1 MPFCLE
7 PARVKRR
14 THRQISIIQTDSIHA
29 SASTAPDGEL
39 DALKHSIA
47 RLGLLSPI
55 LVRARG
61 NGYELVAGARRLA
74 ACRALG
80 MEELECIVLPALNE
94 ECLLAAL
101 CENSCRRTPVPQ
113 RERQLRRDL
122 ERFHGYAP
130 ADLDA
135 LAGRLAAPEPPAVSR
150 RSAHGY
156 IRDGRLIVN
165 AAQELVSGLR
175 ATGMDARLYVRAV
188 GDGMKLEIS
197 VPCGAGTAVCG
208 AMAADA
214 DEEPML
220 DNGKPVG
227 DGVEA
232 AAGKSQAVGTRAAAG
247 KSRAVGVRA
256 AVGECETAGA
266 GAAVGECET
275 AGAGAAVG
283 ECETAGTGAAV
294 GECETAGA
302 GAAVGKCETA
312 GTGVAVGECE
322 TAGAGAAVGKCETA
336 GTGVEFGKIEV
347 AGVRKTFGEAKASG
361 AGSAVGQSETADAM
375 SMASEGKAAGIMS
388 TVSISE
394 TASAGAGPAVG
405 NCKTSGTDAGA
416 ICGKIETADTGV
428 RPGTSGSKA
437 TRTDDASI
445 SDSGGVAGAYGSP
458 LADSGGN
465 KRIDA
470 GPTVFNDASARAGG
484 THIGIGASACIK
496 ADRADANAR
505 GAAVRTYE
513 SVADSVKAA
522 SAEVHSP
529 QSASAMN
536 LPTEPDWQNLPEE
549 HELNDYCATVYAAN
563 LAERSAAA
571 WHDERLS
578 LSQIG
583 ALLADRRMDNAN
595 AHVHSLANAT
605 ENRDT
610 ERSDPDIPS
619 TEYAKCTTDEYR
631 PRRSARINPAR
642 DSTATLCDKR
652 VINNEHIENATQI
665 PSDCLNADTANTAGQ
680 SACHQKTRA
689 VRRQFR
695 RKHACN
701 LKDLGDECAQKSHEK
716 SIAIDEEA
724 PISAEVTNCDPVQ
737 RLPDHSASRTNM
749 NAGSPKADP
758 IAQTPSASNAEPREA
773 NGSSAPEQR
782 DSPGETIACN
792 PAVSGCA
799 AARSRA
805 VGSVRLRAESTSDM
819 DRLMDQLLGEE
830 LAHMRKKHAGGL
842 TLSL

>member
-135 LAGRLAAPEPPAVSR
+135 LAGRLAAPEPPAISR

-214 DEEPML
+214 DEEPMPG
-220 DNGKPVG
+220 NGKPVG

-247 KSRAVGVRA
+247 KSRAAGVM
-256 AVGECETAGA
+256 
-266 GAAVGECET
+266 
-275 AGAGAAVG
+275 AAVG

-294 GECETAGA
+294 GECETAGT
-302 GAAVGKCETA
+302 GA
-312 GTGVAVGECE
+312 
-322 TAGAGAAVGKCETA
+322 
-336 GTGVEFGKIEV
+336 EFGKIEV

-361 AGSAVGQSETADAM
+361 VGSAVGQSKTADAM

-394 TASAGAGPAVG
+394 TASAGAGPAAG
-405 NCKTSGTDAGA
+405 NCETSGTDAGA
-416 ICGKIETADTGV
+416 ICGKSETADAGV

-437 TRTDDASI
+437 ARTDDASI
-445 SDSGGVAGAYGSP
+445 PDSGGVAGAYGSP

-496 ADRADANAR
+496 ADRAEANAR
-505 GAAVRTYE
+505 GAAVRAYE
-513 SVADSVKAA
+513 SVADNVKAA

-536 LPTEPDWQNLPEE
+536 LPTEPDWQNLPDE
-549 HELNDYCATVYAAN
+549 HELKDYCATVDAAN
-563 LAERSAAA
+563 LAERSDSAR
-571 WHDERLS
+571 HDERLS

-583 ALLADRRMDNAN
+583 ALLADWRMDNAN
-595 AHVHSLANAT
+595 AHRRGVAHAAESRNNEHS
-605 ENRDT
+605 D
-610 ERSDPDIPS
+610 SDIPS
-619 TEYAKCTTDEYR
+619 AEYAKCTTDEYR

-642 DSTATLCDKR
+642 DSTETLCDKR

-680 SACHQKTRA
+680 SADHQKTRA
-689 VRRQFR
+689 VRRRFR
-695 RKHACN
+695 REHACS
-701 LKDLGDECAQKSHEK
+701 LKCLGDECAQKSHEK

-724 PISAEVTNCDPVQ
+724 PISAEVTNGDPVH
-737 RLPDHSASRTNM
+737 RSLDHSASRTNM
-749 NAGSPKADP
+749 NTGSPKADP

-805 VGSVRLRAESTSDM
+805 VGSVRLRAESASDM
-819 DRLMDQLLGEE
+819 DRLMDQLLGE
-830 LAHMRKKHAGGL
+830 AARTYA
-842 TLSL
+842 

>member
-214 DEEPML
+214 DEEPMPG
-220 DNGKPVG
+220 NGKPVG

-247 KSRAVGVRA
+247 KSRAAGVM
-256 AVGECETAGA
+256 
-266 GAAVGECET
+266 
-275 AGAGAAVG
+275 AAVG
-283 ECETAGTGAAV
+283 ECETAGTGA
-294 GECETAGA
+294 
-302 GAAVGKCETA
+302 
-312 GTGVAVGECE
+312 
-322 TAGAGAAVGKCETA
+322 
-336 GTGVEFGKIEV
+336 EFGKIEV

-394 TASAGAGPAVG
+394 TASVGAGPAAG
-405 NCKTSGTDAGA
+405 NCETSGTDAEA
-416 ICGKIETADTGV
+416 ICGKIETADAGV

-437 TRTDDASI
+437 ARTDDASI
-445 SDSGGVAGAYGSP
+445 PDSGGVAGAYGSP

-484 THIGIGASACIK
+484 THIGIGASDCIK
-496 ADRADANAR
+496 ADRAEANAR
-505 GAAVRTYE
+505 GAAVRAYE
-513 SVADSVKAA
+513 SVADSVKVA

-536 LPTEPDWQNLPEE
+536 LPTEPDWQDLPAE
-549 HELNDYCATVYAAN
+549 HELKDYCAMVYVAN

-571 WHDERLS
+571 RHDERLS

-583 ALLADRRMDNAN
+583 ALLADWRMDNAN
-595 AHVHSLANAT
+595 AHRRGVAHAAESRNNEHS
-605 ENRDT
+605 D
-610 ERSDPDIPS
+610 SDIPS
-619 TEYAKCTTDEYR
+619 AEYAKCTTDEYR

-642 DSTATLCDKR
+642 DSTETLCDKR

-665 PSDCLNADTANTAGQ
+665 PSDCLNADAVNTAGQ
-680 SACHQKTRA
+680 SADHQKTRA
-689 VRRQFR
+689 VRRRFR
-695 RKHACN
+695 REHACN
-701 LKDLGDECAQKSHEK
+701 LKYLGDECAQKSHEK

-724 PISAEVTNCDPVQ
+724 PISAEVTNGDPVH
-737 RLPDHSASRTNM
+737 RLLAHSASHTNM
-749 NAGSPKADP
+749 NTGSPKADP
-758 IAQTPSASNAEPREA
+758 IAQTPSASNAGPREA
-773 NGSSAPEQR
+773 NDSSAPEQR

-792 PAVSGCA
+792 PDVSGCA

-805 VGSVRLRAESTSDM
+805 VGSVRLRAESASDM

>member
-101 CENSCRRTPVPQ
+101 CENSCRRTPAPQ

-214 DEEPML
+214 DEEPMPG
-220 DNGKPVG
+220 NGKPVG

-247 KSRAVGVRA
+247 KSRAAGVRA

-266 GAAVGECET
+266 GAAV
-275 AGAGAAVG
+275 
-283 ECETAGTGAAV
+283 
-294 GECETAGA
+294 
-302 GAAVGKCETA
+302 
-312 GTGVAVGECE
+312 
-322 TAGAGAAVGKCETA
+322 
-336 GTGVEFGKIEV
+336 GKIEV

-361 AGSAVGQSETADAM
+361 AGPAVGNCETSGTDAEAICGKSETADA
-375 SMASEGKAAGIMS
+375 
-388 TVSISE
+388 
-394 TASAGAGPAVG
+394 
-405 NCKTSGTDAGA
+405 
-416 ICGKIETADTGV
+416 GV

-437 TRTDDASI
+437 ARTDDASI
-445 SDSGGVAGAYGSP
+445 PDSGVVAGAYGSP

-470 GPTVFNDASARAGG
+470 GPTVFDGVSARAGG

-496 ADRADANAR
+496 ADRAEANAR
-505 GAAVRTYE
+505 GAAVRAYE
-513 SVADSVKAA
+513 SVADNVKAA
-522 SAEVHSP
+522 SAKVHSP

-536 LPTEPDWQNLPEE
+536 LPTEPDWQNLPDE
-549 HELNDYCATVYAAN
+549 HELKDYCATVGAVN

-583 ALLADRRMDNAN
+583 ALLADRHMDNAN
-595 AHVHSLANAT
+595 ARVHSLANAT
-605 ENRDT
+605 ENRYT

-619 TEYAKCTTDEYR
+619 AEYAKYTTDEYR
-631 PRRSARINPAR
+631 PRRSTRTNLVH
-642 DSTATLCDKR
+642 DSTATLRDKR

-680 SACHQKTRA
+680 SADHQKTRA
-689 VRRQFR
+689 VRRRFR
-695 RKHACN
+695 REHACS
-701 LKDLGDECAQKSHEK
+701 LKCLGDDCAQKSHEK

-724 PISAEVTNCDPVQ
+724 PISAEVTNGDPVH
-737 RLPDHSASRTNM
+737 RSLDHSASRTNM

-799 AARSRA
+799 AARSSA
-805 VGSVRLRAESTSDM
+805 VGPVRLRAESASDM

>member
-101 CENSCRRTPVPQ
+101 CENSCRRTPAPQ

-135 LAGRLAAPEPPAVSR
+135 LAGRLAEPEPPAVSR

-197 VPCGAGTAVCG
+197 VPCGAGTAVYG

-256 AVGECETAGA
+256 AVGECETAG
-266 GAAVGECET
+266 
-275 AGAGAAVG
+275 
-283 ECETAGTGAAV
+283 TGAAV

-302 GAAVGKCETA
+302 GAAVDECETA
-312 GTGVAVGECE
+312 GTG
-322 TAGAGAAVGKCETA
+322 AAVDECETA
-336 GTGVEFGKIEV
+336 GTGAKFGKIEV
-347 AGVRKTFGEAKASG
+347 AGVRKTFGKAKASG

-394 TASAGAGPAVG
+394 TASAGAGPAAG
-405 NCKTSGTDAGA
+405 NCETSGTDAEA
-416 ICGKIETADTGV
+416 ICGKIETADAGV

-470 GPTVFNDASARAGG
+470 GPTVFNGASARARG

-496 ADRADANAR
+496 ADRAEANAR
-505 GAAVRTYE
+505 GAAVRAYE
-513 SVADSVKAA
+513 SVADSVKAT

-529 QSASAMN
+529 QSASSMN
-536 LPTEPDWQNLPEE
+536 LPTEPDWQNLPDE
-549 HELNDYCATVYAAN
+549 HELKDYCATVDAAN
-563 LAERSAAA
+563 LAERGDSAL
-571 WHDERLS
+571 HDERLS

-619 TEYAKCTTDEYR
+619 AEYAKYTTDEYR
-631 PRRSARINPAR
+631 PRRSTRTNLVH
-642 DSTATLCDKR
+642 DSTATLRDK
-652 VINNEHIENATQI
+652 VIDSEHIENTTQI
-665 PSDCLNADTANTAGQ
+665 PFDYLNADAANTAGQ
-680 SACHQKTRA
+680 SADHQRTHA
-689 VRRQFR
+689 VRRRFR
-695 RKHACN
+695 REYACN
-701 LKDLGDECAQKSHEK
+701 FKYSGDDCAQKSHEK

-724 PISAEVTNCDPVQ
+724 PILAEVTNYDPVQ
-737 RLPDHSASRTNM
+737 RSLDYSASRTNM

-805 VGSVRLRAESTSDM
+805 VGSVRLRAESASDM

-830 LAHMRKKHAGGL
+830 LAHMRKKHVGGL

>member
-135 LAGRLAAPEPPAVSR
+135 LAGRLAAPEPPAISR

-214 DEEPML
+214 DEEPMPG
-220 DNGKPVG
+220 NGKPVG

-247 KSRAVGVRA
+247 KSRAAGVM
-256 AVGECETAGA
+256 
-266 GAAVGECET
+266 
-275 AGAGAAVG
+275 AAVG

-294 GECETAGA
+294 GECETAGT
-302 GAAVGKCETA
+302 GA
-312 GTGVAVGECE
+312 
-322 TAGAGAAVGKCETA
+322 
-336 GTGVEFGKIEV
+336 EFGKIEV

-361 AGSAVGQSETADAM
+361 VGSAVGQSKTADAM

-394 TASAGAGPAVG
+394 TASAGAGPAAG
-405 NCKTSGTDAGA
+405 NCETSGTDAGA
-416 ICGKIETADTGV
+416 ICGKSETADAGV

-437 TRTDDASI
+437 ARTDDASI
-445 SDSGGVAGAYGSP
+445 PDSGGVAGAYGSP

-496 ADRADANAR
+496 ADRAEANAR
-505 GAAVRTYE
+505 GAAVRAYE
-513 SVADSVKAA
+513 SVADNVKAA

-536 LPTEPDWQNLPEE
+536 LPTEPDWQNLPDE
-549 HELNDYCATVYAAN
+549 HELKDYCATVDAAN
-563 LAERSAAA
+563 LAERSDSAR
-571 WHDERLS
+571 HDERLS

-583 ALLADRRMDNAN
+583 ALLADWRMDNAN
-595 AHVHSLANAT
+595 AHRRGVAHAAESRNNEHS
-605 ENRDT
+605 D
-610 ERSDPDIPS
+610 SDIPS
-619 TEYAKCTTDEYR
+619 AEYAKCTTDEYR

-642 DSTATLCDKR
+642 DSTETLCDKR

-680 SACHQKTRA
+680 SADHQKTRA
-689 VRRQFR
+689 VRRRFR
-695 RKHACN
+695 REHACS
-701 LKDLGDECAQKSHEK
+701 LKCLGDECAQKSHEK

-724 PISAEVTNCDPVQ
+724 PISAEVTNGDPVH
-737 RLPDHSASRTNM
+737 RSLDHSASRTNM
-749 NAGSPKADP
+749 NTGSPKADP

-805 VGSVRLRAESTSDM
+805 VGSVRLRAESASDM
-819 DRLMDQLLGEE
+819 DRLMDQLLGED
-830 LAHMRKKHAGGL
+830 ASHICVKSMRAA
-842 TLSL
+842 

>member
-101 CENSCRRTPVPQ
+101 CENSCRRTPAPQ

-135 LAGRLAAPEPPAVSR
+135 LAGRLAATEPPAVSR

-214 DEEPML
+214 DEEPMPG
-220 DNGKPVG
+220 NGKPVG

-247 KSRAVGVRA
+247 KSRAAGVR
-256 AVGECETAGA
+256 
-266 GAAVGECET
+266 
-275 AGAGAAVG
+275 AAVG

-294 GECETAGA
+294 GKCETAGA
-302 GAAVGKCETA
+302 GAAV
-312 GTGVAVGECE
+312 
-322 TAGAGAAVGKCETA
+322 
-336 GTGVEFGKIEV
+336 GKIEV

-361 AGSAVGQSETADAM
+361 AG
-375 SMASEGKAAGIMS
+375 
-388 TVSISE
+388 
-394 TASAGAGPAVG
+394 PAVG
-405 NCKTSGTDAGA
+405 NCETSGTDAGA

-437 TRTDDASI
+437 ARTDDASI
-445 SDSGGVAGAYGSP
+445 PDSGGVAGEYGSP

-470 GPTVFNDASARAGG
+470 GPMVFNDASARAGG
-484 THIGIGASACIK
+484 THIGIGASDCIK

-505 GAAVRTYE
+505 GAAVRAYE
-513 SVADSVKAA
+513 SVADSVKVA

-536 LPTEPDWQNLPEE
+536 LPTEPDWQDLPAE
-549 HELNDYCATVYAAN
+549 HELKDYCATVDAAN
-563 LAERSAAA
+563 LAERSDSAR
-571 WHDERLS
+571 HDERLS

-583 ALLADRRMDNAN
+583 ALLADWRMDNAN
-595 AHVHSLANAT
+595 AHRRGVAHAAESRNNEHS
-605 ENRDT
+605 D
-610 ERSDPDIPS
+610 SDIPS
-619 TEYAKCTTDEYR
+619 AEYAKCTTDEYR
-631 PRRSARINPAR
+631 PRRSTRTNLVR
-642 DSTATLCDKR
+642 DSTATLRDKR
-652 VINNEHIENATQI
+652 VIENEHIENATQI
-665 PSDCLNADTANTAGQ
+665 PSDCLNADAANTAGQ
-680 SACHQKTRA
+680 SADHQKTCA
-689 VRRQFR
+689 VRRRFR
-695 RKHACN
+695 REHACS
-701 LKDLGDECAQKSHEK
+701 LKCLGDECAQKSHEK

-724 PISAEVTNCDPVQ
+724 PILAEVTNCDPVQ
-737 RLPDHSASRTNM
+737 RSLDHSASRTNM

-758 IAQTPSASNAEPREA
+758 IAQTPSASNVEPREA
-773 NGSSAPEQR
+773 NDSSTPEQR

-799 AARSRA
+799 AARPRA
-805 VGSVRLRAESTSDM
+805 VGPVRLRAESASDM

>member
-101 CENSCRRTPVPQ
+101 CENSCRRTPAPQ

-197 VPCGAGTAVCG
+197 VPCGAGTAVYG

-256 AVGECETAGA
+256 AVGECETAGT

-275 AGAGAAVG
+275 AGAGVAVG

-294 GECETAGA
+294 
-302 GAAVGKCETA
+302 
-312 GTGVAVGECE
+312 
-322 TAGAGAAVGKCETA
+322 
-336 GTGVEFGKIEV
+336 GKIEV

-361 AGSAVGQSETADAM
+361 ASSVVGQGETTDAM

-388 TVSISE
+388 TVSIS
-394 TASAGAGPAVG
+394 
-405 NCKTSGTDAGA
+405 
-416 ICGKIETADTGV
+416 ETADTGV

-470 GPTVFNDASARAGG
+470 GPMVFDGVSARAGG

-505 GAAVRTYE
+505 GAAVRAYE
-513 SVADSVKAA
+513 SVADNVKAA
-522 SAEVHSP
+522 SAKVHSP

-536 LPTEPDWQNLPEE
+536 LPTEPDWQDLPME
-549 HELNDYCATVYAAN
+549 HELKDYCATVGAVN
-563 LAERSAAA
+563 LAERSDSAR
-571 WHDERLS
+571 HDERLS

-583 ALLADRRMDNAN
+583 ALLADWRMDNAN
-595 AHVHSLANAT
+595 AHRRGVAHAAESRNNEHS
-605 ENRDT
+605 D
-610 ERSDPDIPS
+610 SDIPS
-619 TEYAKCTTDEYR
+619 AEYAKCTTDEYR

-642 DSTATLCDKR
+642 DSTEMLCDKR
-652 VINNEHIENATQI
+652 VINNEHIENTTQI
-665 PSDCLNADTANTAGQ
+665 PSDYLNADAANTAGQ
-680 SACHQKTRA
+680 SADHQKTHA
-689 VRRQFR
+689 VRRRFR
-695 RKHACN
+695 REYACN
-701 LKDLGDECAQKSHEK
+701 FKYSGDDCAQKSHEK

-724 PISAEVTNCDPVQ
+724 PILAEVTNCDPVQ
-737 RLPDHSASRTNM
+737 RSLDYSASRTNM

-799 AARSRA
+799 AARSSA
-805 VGSVRLRAESTSDM
+805 VGPVRLRAESASDM

>member
-101 CENSCRRTPVPQ
+101 CENSCRRTPAPQ

-214 DEEPML
+214 DEEPMPG
-220 DNGKPVG
+220 NGKPVG

-247 KSRAVGVRA
+247 KSRAAGVR
-256 AVGECETAGA
+256 
-266 GAAVGECET
+266 
-275 AGAGAAVG
+275 AAVG

-302 GAAVGKCETA
+302 GVAVGKCETA
-312 GTGVAVGECE
+312 GTGVAV
-322 TAGAGAAVGKCETA
+322 
-336 GTGVEFGKIEV
+336 GKIEV

-394 TASAGAGPAVG
+394 TASAGAGPAAG
-405 NCKTSGTDAGA
+405 NCETSGTDAEE
-416 ICGKIETADTGV
+416 ICGKSETADAGV

-470 GPTVFNDASARAGG
+470 GPTVFDGVSARAGG

-505 GAAVRTYE
+505 GAAVRAYE
-513 SVADSVKAA
+513 SVADSVKVA

-536 LPTEPDWQNLPEE
+536 LPTEPDWQNLPDE
-549 HELNDYCATVYAAN
+549 HELKDYCATVDAAN
-563 LAERSAAA
+563 LAERSDSAR
-571 WHDERLS
+571 HDERLS

-583 ALLADRRMDNAN
+583 ALLADWRMDNAN

-605 ENRDT
+605 ENRYT

-619 TEYAKCTTDEYR
+619 AEYAKYTTDEYR
-631 PRRSARINPAR
+631 PRRSTRTSLVR
-642 DSTATLCDKR
+642 DSTVALRDKR
-652 VINNEHIENATQI
+652 VMDNEHIENATQI

-680 SACHQKTRA
+680 SADHQKTRA
-689 VRRQFR
+689 VRRRFR
-695 RKHACN
+695 REHACS
-701 LKDLGDECAQKSHEK
+701 LKCLGDDCAQKSHEK

-737 RLPDHSASRTNM
+737 RSPDHSASRTNM

-758 IAQTPSASNAEPREA
+758 IAQTPSASDAEPREA
-773 NGSSAPEQR
+773 NDSSTPEQR

-805 VGSVRLRAESTSDM
+805 VGSVRLRAESASDM

-830 LAHMRKKHAGGL
+830 LAHMRKKACGRL
-842 TLSL
+842 DFIALA

>member
-101 CENSCRRTPVPQ
+101 CENSCRRTPAPQ

-135 LAGRLAAPEPPAVSR
+135 LAGRLAATEPPAVSR

-220 DNGKPVG
+220 GNGKPVG

-247 KSRAVGVRA
+247 KSRAAGVRA
-256 AVGECETAGA
+256 AVGKCETAGA

-275 AGAGAAVG
+275 AGAGAAVD
-283 ECETAGTGAAV
+283 
-294 GECETAGA
+294 ECETAGA
-302 GAAVGKCETA
+302 GAAV
-312 GTGVAVGECE
+312 
-322 TAGAGAAVGKCETA
+322 
-336 GTGVEFGKIEV
+336 GKIEV

-394 TASAGAGPAVG
+394 TA
-405 NCKTSGTDAGA
+405 
-416 ICGKIETADTGV
+416 DTGV

-437 TRTDDASI
+437 ARTDDASI
-445 SDSGGVAGAYGSP
+445 PDSGVVAGAYGSP

-470 GPTVFNDASARAGG
+470 GPMVFDSVSARAGG
-484 THIGIGASACIK
+484 MNIGIGASACIK

-505 GAAVRTYE
+505 GAAVRAYE

-522 SAEVHSP
+522 SAKVHSS

-536 LPTEPDWQNLPEE
+536 LPTEPDWLDLPAE
-549 HELNDYCATVYAAN
+549 HELKDYCATVYAAN
-563 LAERSAAA
+563 LAERGDSAL
-571 WHDERLS
+571 HDERLS

-595 AHVHSLANAT
+595 ARVHSLANAT
-605 ENRDT
+605 ENRYT

-619 TEYAKCTTDEYR
+619 AEYAKYTTDEYR
-631 PRRSARINPAR
+631 PRRSTRTSLVR
-642 DSTATLCDKR
+642 DSTVALRDKR
-652 VINNEHIENATQI
+652 VIDNEHIENATQI
-665 PSDCLNADTANTAGQ
+665 PSDCLNADAANTAGQ
-680 SACHQKTRA
+680 TADHQKTRA
-689 VRRQFR
+689 VRRRFR
-695 RKHACN
+695 REHACS
-701 LKDLGDECAQKSHEK
+701 LKCLGDDCAQKSHEK

-724 PISAEVTNCDPVQ
+724 PISAEITNGDPVH
-737 RLPDHSASRTNM
+737 RLLAHSASHTNM
-749 NAGSPKADP
+749 NTGSPKADP

>member
-101 CENSCRRTPVPQ
+101 CENSCRRTPAPQ
-113 RERQLRRDL
+113 REHQLRRDL

-214 DEEPML
+214 DEEPIL
-220 DNGKPVG
+220 GNGKPVG

-247 KSRAVGVRA
+247 KSRAAGVM
-256 AVGECETAGA
+256 
-266 GAAVGECET
+266 
-275 AGAGAAVG
+275 AAVG

-294 GECETAGA
+294 GECETAS
-302 GAAVGKCETA
+302 
-312 GTGVAVGECE
+312 
-322 TAGAGAAVGKCETA
+322 AGAAVGKCETA

-394 TASAGAGPAVG
+394 TASAGAGPAAG
-405 NCKTSGTDAGA
+405 NCETSGTDAEA
-416 ICGKIETADTGV
+416 ICGKSETADAGV

-437 TRTDDASI
+437 ARTDDASI
-445 SDSGGVAGAYGSP
+445 PDSGAVAGAYGSP

-496 ADRADANAR
+496 ADRAEANAR
-505 GAAVRTYE
+505 GAAVRAYE
-513 SVADSVKAA
+513 SVADSVKVA

-536 LPTEPDWQNLPEE
+536 LPTEPDWQDLPME
-549 HELNDYCATVYAAN
+549 HELRDYCATVGAVN

-571 WHDERLS
+571 WHDEWLS

-595 AHVHSLANAT
+595 AHRRGVAHAAESRNNEHS
-605 ENRDT
+605 D
-610 ERSDPDIPS
+610 SDIPS
-619 TEYAKCTTDEYR
+619 AEYAKCTTDEYR

-642 DSTATLCDKR
+642 DSTETLCDKR

-680 SACHQKTRA
+680 SADHQKTRA

-737 RLPDHSASRTNM
+737 RSPDHSASRTNM

-758 IAQTPSASNAEPREA
+758 IAQTLSASNAEPREA
-773 NGSSAPEQR
+773 NDSSAPEQR

>member
-101 CENSCRRTPVPQ
+101 CENSCRRTPAPQ

-220 DNGKPVG
+220 GNGKPVG

-247 KSRAVGVRA
+247 KSRAAGVR
-256 AVGECETAGA
+256 
-266 GAAVGECET
+266 
-275 AGAGAAVG
+275 
-283 ECETAGTGAAV
+283 AAV

-312 GTGVAVGECE
+312 G
-322 TAGAGAAVGKCETA
+322 AGAAVGKCETA
-336 GTGVEFGKIEV
+336 GTGAEFGKIEV

-361 AGSAVGQSETADAM
+361 AGSAVGQGETTDAM

-394 TASAGAGPAVG
+394 TA
-405 NCKTSGTDAGA
+405 
-416 ICGKIETADTGV
+416 DTGV

-437 TRTDDASI
+437 ARTDDASI
-445 SDSGGVAGAYGSP
+445 PDSGVVAGAYGSP

-484 THIGIGASACIK
+484 MNIGIGASACIK

-505 GAAVRTYE
+505 GAAVRAYE
-513 SVADSVKAA
+513 SVADNVKAA

-536 LPTEPDWQNLPEE
+536 LPTEPDWQNLPAE
-549 HELNDYCATVYAAN
+549 HELKDYCATVGAVN

-571 WHDERLS
+571 RHDERLS

-619 TEYAKCTTDEYR
+619 AEYAKYTTDEYR

-680 SACHQKTRA
+680 SACHQKIRA

-701 LKDLGDECAQKSHEK
+701 LKDLGDDCAQKSHEK

-724 PISAEVTNCDPVQ
+724 PISAEVTNGDPVH
-737 RLPDHSASRTNM
+737 RLLAHSASRTNM

-805 VGSVRLRAESTSDM
+805 VGSVRLRAESASDM

>member
-101 CENSCRRTPVPQ
+101 CENSCRRTPAPQ

-135 LAGRLAAPEPPAVSR
+135 LAGRLAATEPPAVSR

-214 DEEPML
+214 DEEPMPG
-220 DNGKPVG
+220 NGKPVG

-247 KSRAVGVRA
+247 KSRAAGVR
-256 AVGECETAGA
+256 
-266 GAAVGECET
+266 
-275 AGAGAAVG
+275 AAVG

-294 GECETAGA
+294 GKCETAGA
-302 GAAVGKCETA
+302 GAAV
-312 GTGVAVGECE
+312 
-322 TAGAGAAVGKCETA
+322 
-336 GTGVEFGKIEV
+336 GKIEV

-361 AGSAVGQSETADAM
+361 AG
-375 SMASEGKAAGIMS
+375 
-388 TVSISE
+388 
-394 TASAGAGPAVG
+394 PAVG
-405 NCKTSGTDAGA
+405 NCETSGTDAGA

-437 TRTDDASI
+437 ARTDDASI
-445 SDSGGVAGAYGSP
+445 PDSGAVAGAYGSP

-470 GPTVFNDASARAGG
+470 GPTVFDGVSARAGG

-505 GAAVRTYE
+505 GAAVRAYE
-513 SVADSVKAA
+513 SVADSVKVA

-536 LPTEPDWQNLPEE
+536 LPTEPDWQDLPAE
-549 HELNDYCATVYAAN
+549 HELKDYCATVDAAN
-563 LAERSAAA
+563 LAERSDSAR
-571 WHDERLS
+571 HDERLS

-583 ALLADRRMDNAN
+583 ALLADWRMDNAN
-595 AHVHSLANAT
+595 AHRRGVAHAAESRNNEHS
-605 ENRDT
+605 D
-610 ERSDPDIPS
+610 SDIPS
-619 TEYAKCTTDEYR
+619 AEYAKCTTDEYR
-631 PRRSARINPAR
+631 PRRSTRTSLVR
-642 DSTATLCDKR
+642 DSTATLRDKR
-652 VINNEHIENATQI
+652 VIENEHIENATQI
-665 PSDCLNADTANTAGQ
+665 PSDCLNADAANTAGQ
-680 SACHQKTRA
+680 TADHQKTRA
-689 VRRQFR
+689 VRRRFR
-695 RKHACN
+695 REHACN
-701 LKDLGDECAQKSHEK
+701 LKYLGDECAQKSHEK

-737 RLPDHSASRTNM
+737 RSPDHSASRTNM
-749 NAGSPKADP
+749 NAGLPKADP

-773 NGSSAPEQR
+773 NDSSTPEQR

-805 VGSVRLRAESTSDM
+805 VGSVRLRAESASDM

>member
-101 CENSCRRTPVPQ
+101 CENSCRRTPAPQ

-220 DNGKPVG
+220 GNGKPVG

-247 KSRAVGVRA
+247 KSRAAGVRA
-256 AVGECETAGA
+256 AVGECETAGT
-266 GAAVGECET
+266 GV
-275 AGAGAAVG
+275 AVG

-302 GAAVGKCETA
+302 GAAVDECETA
-312 GTGVAVGECE
+312 GTG
-322 TAGAGAAVGKCETA
+322 AAVDECETA
-336 GTGVEFGKIEV
+336 GTGAKFGKIEV
-347 AGVRKTFGEAKASG
+347 AGVRKTFGKAKASG

-394 TASAGAGPAVG
+394 TASAGAGPAAG
-405 NCKTSGTDAGA
+405 NCETSGTDAGA

-470 GPTVFNDASARAGG
+470 GPMVFDGVSARAGG

-505 GAAVRTYE
+505 GAAVRAYE
-513 SVADSVKAA
+513 SVADNVKAA

-536 LPTEPDWQNLPEE
+536 LPTEPDWQNLPAE
-549 HELNDYCATVYAAN
+549 HELKDYCATVGAVN

-571 WHDERLS
+571 RHDERLS

-619 TEYAKCTTDEYR
+619 AEYAKYTTDEYR

-680 SACHQKTRA
+680 SACHQKIRA

-701 LKDLGDECAQKSHEK
+701 LKDLGDDCAQKSHEK

-724 PISAEVTNCDPVQ
+724 PISAEVTNGDPVH
-737 RLPDHSASRTNM
+737 RLLAHSASRTNM

-805 VGSVRLRAESTSDM
+805 VGSVRLRAESASDM

>member
-214 DEEPML
+214 DEEPMPG
-220 DNGKPVG
+220 NGKPMG

-247 KSRAVGVRA
+247 KSRAAGVRA
-256 AVGECETAGA
+256 AVGECETAGT

-294 GECETAGA
+294 G
-302 GAAVGKCETA
+302 
-312 GTGVAVGECE
+312 
-322 TAGAGAAVGKCETA
+322 
-336 GTGVEFGKIEV
+336 KIEV

-361 AGSAVGQSETADAM
+361 VGSAVGQSKTADAM

-394 TASAGAGPAVG
+394 TA
-405 NCKTSGTDAGA
+405 
-416 ICGKIETADTGV
+416 DTGV

-437 TRTDDASI
+437 ARTDDASI
-445 SDSGGVAGAYGSP
+445 PDSGGVAGAYGSP
-458 LADSGGN
+458 LADSCGN
-465 KRIDA
+465 KRVDA
-470 GPTVFNDASARAGG
+470 GPMVFDGVSARAGG

-505 GAAVRTYE
+505 GAAVRAYE
-513 SVADSVKAA
+513 SVADNVKAA

-536 LPTEPDWQNLPEE
+536 LPTEPDWQNLPYE
-549 HELNDYCATVYAAN
+549 HELKDYCATVDAAN
-563 LAERSAAA
+563 LAERSDSAR
-571 WHDERLS
+571 HDERLS

-583 ALLADRRMDNAN
+583 ALLADWRMDNAN
-595 AHVHSLANAT
+595 AHRRGVAHAAESRNNEHS
-605 ENRDT
+605 D
-610 ERSDPDIPS
+610 SDIPS
-619 TEYAKCTTDEYR
+619 AEYAKCTTDEYR
-631 PRRSARINPAR
+631 PRRSTHTNLVR
-642 DSTATLCDKR
+642 DSTATLRDKR
-652 VINNEHIENATQI
+652 VIDNEHIENTTQI
-665 PSDCLNADTANTAGQ
+665 PSDCLNADAANTAGQ
-680 SACHQKTRA
+680 TADHQKTRA
-689 VRRQFR
+689 VRRRFR
-695 RKHACN
+695 REHACS
-701 LKDLGDECAQKSHEK
+701 LKCLGDDCAQKSHEK

-724 PISAEVTNCDPVQ
+724 PISAEVTNGDPVH
-737 RLPDHSASRTNM
+737 RLLAHSASHTNM

-805 VGSVRLRAESTSDM
+805 VGSVRLRAESASDM

>member
-101 CENSCRRTPVPQ
+101 CENSCRRTPAPQ

-135 LAGRLAAPEPPAVSR
+135 LAGRLAAPEPPAISR

-214 DEEPML
+214 DEEPMPG
-220 DNGKPVG
+220 NGKPVG

-247 KSRAVGVRA
+247 KSRAAGVR
-256 AVGECETAGA
+256 
-266 GAAVGECET
+266 
-275 AGAGAAVG
+275 AAVG

-312 GTGVAVGECE
+312 GTGA
-322 TAGAGAAVGKCETA
+322 
-336 GTGVEFGKIEV
+336 EFGKIEV

-394 TASAGAGPAVG
+394 TASVGAGPAVG
-405 NCKTSGTDAGA
+405 NCETSGTDAVA
-416 ICGKIETADTGV
+416 ICGKSETADAGV

-437 TRTDDASI
+437 ARTDDASI
-445 SDSGGVAGAYGSP
+445 PDSGAVAGAYGSP

-505 GAAVRTYE
+505 GAAVRAYE
-513 SVADSVKAA
+513 SVADSVKVA

-536 LPTEPDWQNLPEE
+536 LPTEPDWQDLPAE
-549 HELNDYCATVYAAN
+549 HELKDYCATVDAAN
-563 LAERSAAA
+563 LAERSDSAR
-571 WHDERLS
+571 HDERLS

-583 ALLADRRMDNAN
+583 ALLADWRMDNAN
-595 AHVHSLANAT
+595 AHRRGVAHAAESRNNEHS
-605 ENRDT
+605 D
-610 ERSDPDIPS
+610 SDIPS
-619 TEYAKCTTDEYR
+619 AEYAKCTTDEYR
-631 PRRSARINPAR
+631 PRRSTRTSLVR
-642 DSTATLCDKR
+642 DSTATLRDKR
-652 VINNEHIENATQI
+652 VIENEHIENATQI
-665 PSDCLNADTANTAGQ
+665 PSDCLNADAANTAGQ
-680 SACHQKTRA
+680 TADHQKTRA
-689 VRRQFR
+689 VRRRFR
-695 RKHACN
+695 REHACN
-701 LKDLGDECAQKSHEK
+701 LKYLGDECAQKSHEK

-737 RLPDHSASRTNM
+737 RSPDHSASRTNM
-749 NAGSPKADP
+749 NAGLPKADP

-773 NGSSAPEQR
+773 NDSSTPEQR

-805 VGSVRLRAESTSDM
+805 VGSVRLRAESASDM

>member
-101 CENSCRRTPVPQ
+101 CENSCRRTPAPQ

-130 ADLDA
+130 ADLEA

-214 DEEPML
+214 DEEPMPG
-220 DNGKPVG
+220 NGKPVG

-247 KSRAVGVRA
+247 KSRAAGVRA
-256 AVGECETAGA
+256 AVGECETAGT

-294 GECETAGA
+294 G
-302 GAAVGKCETA
+302 
-312 GTGVAVGECE
+312 
-322 TAGAGAAVGKCETA
+322 
-336 GTGVEFGKIEV
+336 KIEV

-361 AGSAVGQSETADAM
+361 VGSAVGQSETADAM

-437 TRTDDASI
+437 ARTDDASI
-445 SDSGGVAGAYGSP
+445 PDSGAVAGAYGSP

-470 GPTVFNDASARAGG
+470 GPTVFNGASARAGG
-484 THIGIGASACIK
+484 MNIGIGASACIK

-505 GAAVRTYE
+505 GAAVRAYE
-513 SVADSVKAA
+513 SVADNVKAA

-536 LPTEPDWQNLPEE
+536 LPTEPDWQDLPEE
-549 HELNDYCATVYAAN
+549 HELKDYCATVGAAN
-563 LAERSAAA
+563 LAERSDSAR
-571 WHDERLS
+571 HDERLS

-583 ALLADRRMDNAN
+583 ALLADWRMDNAN
-595 AHVHSLANAT
+595 AHRRGVAHAAESRNNEHS
-605 ENRDT
+605 D
-610 ERSDPDIPS
+610 SDIPS
-619 TEYAKCTTDEYR
+619 AEYAKCTTDEYR
-631 PRRSARINPAR
+631 PRRSTHTNLVR
-642 DSTATLCDKR
+642 DSTATLRDKR
-652 VINNEHIENATQI
+652 VIDNEHIENTTQI
-665 PSDCLNADTANTAGQ
+665 PSDCLNADAANTAGQ
-680 SACHQKTRA
+680 SADHQKTHA
-689 VRRQFR
+689 VRRRFR
-695 RKHACN
+695 REHACS
-701 LKDLGDECAQKSHEK
+701 LKCLGDDRAQKSHEK

-724 PISAEVTNCDPVQ
+724 PISAEVTNGDPVH
-737 RLPDHSASRTNM
+737 RSLDHSASRTNM
-749 NAGSPKADP
+749 NTGSPKADP

-773 NGSSAPEQR
+773 NDSSAPEQR